1 MENKHATP
9 PDTFRWLECPDW
21 AIEGFRKIEAKGFII
36 GAFDYIG
43 GTEWTCRAW
52 PIETAD
58 DETWDE
64 GTLWN
69 VELCHNDHVEVEVK
83 EW

>member
-9 PDTFRWLECPDW
+9 PDTFKWLECPDW

-36 GAFDYIG
+36 ADFDYINKNL
-43 GTEWTCRAW
+43 WTCRVW

-64 GTLWN
+64 GTLWE
-69 VELCHNDHVEVEVK
+69 VVLISEDTESVHVG